1 MSKCEASQGKRDI
14 PDSPEAEVSVPPL
27 INQYSF
33 LAILAGFALV
43 AALILLT
50 NKPKWN
56 DVLAYGAILAGL
68 IAAWSVLHPR
78 QTPLM
83 DNAKMVQEMIG
94 AGKPVL
100 LEFQSP
106 Y

>member
-1 MSKCEASQGKRDI
+1 M
-14 PDSPEAEVSVPPL
+14 PPL

-33 LAILAGFALV
+33 VAILAGFALV
-43 AALILLT
+43 AGFVLLT
-50 NKPKWN
+50 GKPKWN
-56 DVLAYGAILAGL
+56 DVLAYGVILAGL

-78 QTPLM
+78 QTPLIE
-83 DNAKMVQEMIG
+83 DAKMVQEMIG

>member
-1 MSKCEASQGKRDI
+1 MPS
-14 PDSPEAEVSVPPL
+14 L

-33 LAILAGFALV
+33 LAILTGFALV
-43 AALILLT
+43 AGLILLT
-50 NKPKWN
+50 GKPKWN
-56 DVLAYGAILAGL
+56 DYLAYGVILAGL
-68 IAAWSVLHPR
+68 VAAWSVLHPR

-83 DNAKMVQEMIG
+83 DNAKMVREMIG

-100 LEFQSP
+100 LQFQSP

>member
-1 MSKCEASQGKRDI
+1 MTS
-14 PDSPEAEVSVPPL
+14 L

-33 LAILAGFALV
+33 IAAALIFIAITG
-43 AALILLT
+43 LILLT
-50 NKPKWN
+50 KSPKWN
-56 DVLAYGAILAGL
+56 DYLAFGAVVIGFV
-68 IAAWSVLHPR
+68 AAWFVLHPV

-83 DNAKMVQEMIG
+83 RDAQAVRAMIG
-94 AGKPVL
+94 AGKPVV